1 MEECRTHL
9 TPWGYKQIYKELQEA
24 LPILDVREVDPS
36 GVNNQMEYGNPPHV
50 GRYVEPIE
58 IKPEVVST
66 FINSTNVQ
74 DLTLEAEARYITFTS
89 LLQSIPSHLLPR
101 FHVYRVKPEDEYDNS
116 GRRKYMRMRFVA
128 ILKSGFA
135 YCTCALERN
144 SGVPCRHFFA
154 VLTRTPPGTH
164 YFNILQFHFNW
175 VSPQERRRASDR
187 EWITIEPS
195 EHHQEEDGEGMGFTG
210 HDQPHATDFQ
220 EARCQASAERTNPA
234 SPKLGWPNDADQDT
248 LTIPQPLLHY
258 SNSAARPS
266 TLPQTPVSKV
276 KVRRSPHKILKGRA
290 YADMLSVLDSFMKL
304 TPSGEC
310 ITEMKDML
318 LSNIQQ
324 LENNRRIANCQ
335 DPLPPAVPISAVS
348 TPAVESTILGESSAI
363 SRTAYESNVNPTP
376 LDPLTMPRSGAK
388 RVARIPSSGEQRWKK
403 RKTRK

>member
-1 MEECRTHL
+1 
-9 TPWGYKQIYKELQEA
+9 
-24 LPILDVREVDPS
+24 
-36 GVNNQMEYGNPPHV
+36 MEYGNPPHV

-89 LLQSIPSHLLPR
+89 LLQSIPPYLLPG
-101 FHVYRVKPEDEYDNS
+101 FHVYRIKPEDEYDDS
-116 GRRKYMRMRFVA
+116 GRRKYMRMRFMA

-135 YCTCALERN
+135 YCTCALKRH

-154 VLTRTPPGTH
+154 VLIRTPPGTH
-164 YFNILQFHFNW
+164 YFNILQIYFNW
-175 VSPQERRRASDR
+175 VSPQERRRASNR
-187 EWITIEPS
+187 EWIAIELS
-195 EHHQEEDGEGMGFTG
+195 EHHQEEHYFGEHYPVGEGMGMNG
-210 HDQPHATDFQ
+210 RDQPHATDFQ
-220 EARCQASAERTNPA
+220 EAGCRSSAEHTNPA
-234 SPKLGWPNDADQDT
+234 SPEKDWPNDADQDT
-248 LTIPQPLLHY
+248 LMIPQPVQIY
-258 SNSAARPS
+258 SSNGPARPS
-266 TLPQTPVSKV
+266 TLSQTPVSKF
-276 KVRRSPHKILKGRA
+276 KVRRSPRKMPKSRA
-290 YADMLSVLDSFMKL
+290 YADILSVLDSFMKL
-304 TPSGEC
+304 TPSGER